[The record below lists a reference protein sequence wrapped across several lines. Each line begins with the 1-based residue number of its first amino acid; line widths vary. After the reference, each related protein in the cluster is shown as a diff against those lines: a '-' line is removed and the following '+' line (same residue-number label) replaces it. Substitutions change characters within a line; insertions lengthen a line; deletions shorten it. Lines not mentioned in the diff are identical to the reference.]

1 MAFPG
6 LKNGEQE
13 CDVFFCTVH
22 VMRTWMSKIYEKKTR
37 QKMLHAM
44 HKRTRIG
51 CESLIQEAI
60 NECANLTIKKYIL
73 RNYAKNTHQWAL
85 WARQHSPLLLQVT
98 STNALESYHSELK
111 MTTSPKHG
119 LIGACNNIVVLDD
132 KKQTDSECVA
142 YEFRTKKSLS
152 LRMFDET
159 GFDVYMHREIDLNV
173 PVSRLTEA
181 ENAIVNRRQSVSELM
196 ERIRD
201 TYWRVKERGNA
212 EQTGVFIEELKG
224 CLEPILNNK

>member
-60 NECANLTIKKYIL
+60 NECANPTIKKYIL

-111 MTTSPKHG
+111 RTTSPKHG
-119 LIGACNNIVVLDD
+119 LIGNCLCIFN
-132 KKQTDSECVA
+132 K
-142 YEFRTKKSLS
+142 YFR
-152 LRMFDET
+152 F
-159 GFDVYMHREIDLNV
+159 
-173 PVSRLTEA
+173 
-181 ENAIVNRRQSVSELM
+181 
-196 ERIRD
+196 
-201 TYWRVKERGNA
+201 
-212 EQTGVFIEELKG
+212 
-224 CLEPILNNK
+224 